1 MNIPLLREPDGM
13 GGLERCCFCRK
24 PTPMWTAL
32 KERTPGEQVACC
44 DACAAARIPE
54 EVPTK
59 AQRFKAEGAIMR
71 KEGRYD
77 PR

>member
-1 MNIPLLREPDGM
+1 MNIPLLREPAGM

-44 DACAAARIPE
+44 EACAETQAPE
-54 EVPTK
+54 EVPSKRVWCGIERDT
-59 AQRFKAEGAIMR
+59 RR
-71 KEGRYD
+71 TEGRYT
-77 PR
+77 P